1 MSEEHCVRPKELADM
16 AGVKP
21 QMIYN
26 YISAGR
32 ISAVQCSDHD
42 DMLCIDKDDAQAWLD
57 AREAKAKAKYD
68 KIQRQLRG
76 EE

>member
-1 MSEEHCVRPKELADM
+1 MGDCVRPRELAKQ
-16 AGVKP
+16 AGVQP

-32 ISAVQCSDHD
+32 IQGRNCSDHD
-42 DMLCIDKDDAQAWLD
+42 GTICIDADVAEAWLA

-68 KIQRQLRG
+68 QIQKELRG
-76 EE
+76 E